1 MTRYFLALLL
11 FLFFIFNQSIFSQ
24 TKSDLEQKKQQIAF
38 DIKKIEQL
46 IYKSINKK
54 KELLINVEN
63 LTFKIK
69 LQQDLINNI
78 NNQLNLIVE
87 EIRIK
92 NIELNTLLSKQKKIK
107 KTYAEMILKSY
118 KHKSNLNKIMFIFSA
133 NNFIQAY
140 KRLQYYK
147 QYIKYK
153 DDQINE
159 IRLNAKL
166 IDDVLESLELQKASK
181 QNLVIE
187 NSKIKRTLD
196 KENLMQENII
206 KEIKKD
212 EKRYSNQ
219 IKTKQKQSLE
229 IDRKIEKLIAEATAK
244 TNNKLPEFKLTEEA
258 KLISKKF
265 YENKGKLPWPVDKGL
280 VILRYGRQAH
290 PIVKTTTIQSNG
302 VRILTRENQEVRSIF
317 DGKVYSIIVSKNGS
331 HAVLIQHGNF
341 FSVYKNLSEIFVK
354 KGDVLATKQ
363 RIGKLGKNKSSGQT
377 ILNFSI
383 FNNGATE
390 NPSSW
395 IYKL

>member
-383 FNNGATE
+383 FNNGVTE

>member
-1 MTRYFLALLL
+1 ML

-383 FNNGATE
+383 FNNGVTE